1 MAEKQFT
8 LSQLSSIIKEAINLS
23 LAQSVWVKAEI
34 SELHENRNGN
44 CYLELIEKDSVSDK
58 IVAKFRAIIWNRTY
72 GILKPY
78 FEQATNAEFKAG
90 ITVMLKVQVEFSDI
104 YGISLMV
111 QDIDPAFT
119 IGDWEMRR
127 AMVIQQLVADGVFEM
142 NKELDFPLVPQ
153 RIAIISSETAAGF
166 EDFCNQLNANE
177 WGFTYHIKLFKAYM
191 QGDLAEQS
199 MIDALEKIPPDK
211 FDLVVIT
218 RGGGSRS
225 DLACFDTYNLANNVC
240 QFPLPV
246 ISAIGHER
254 DTSVVDLVSHTKMKT
269 PTAAAAFII
278 EKTAEFWSE
287 ITNYFEQITDKTSNI
302 LDLHVN
308 FLDKAEKSILNSKN
322 YVQNRLQTLQYFSE
336 KMQWIVKDKYQKR
349 AQQLTF
355 VTNSLFPV
363 ALNQLKFQQQ
373 KVVMLT
379 KAIDAYNPQHILKK
393 GYSIT
398 LKNGKTVRKET
409 EVVRGDEVITIL
421 SEGKVRSIIR

>member
-1 MAEKQFT
+1 
-8 LSQLSSIIKEAINLS
+8 
-23 LAQSVWVKAEI
+23 
-34 SELHENRNGN
+34 
-44 CYLELIEKDSVSDK
+44 
-58 IVAKFRAIIWNRTY
+58 
-72 GILKPY
+72 
-78 FEQATNAEFKAG
+78 
-90 ITVMLKVQVEFSDI
+90 
-104 YGISLMV
+104 
-111 QDIDPAFT
+111 
-119 IGDWEMRR
+119 
-127 AMVIQQLVADGVFEM
+127 
-142 NKELDFPLVPQ
+142 
-153 RIAIISSETAAGF
+153 
-166 EDFCNQLNANE
+166 
-177 WGFTYHIKLFKAYM
+177 M